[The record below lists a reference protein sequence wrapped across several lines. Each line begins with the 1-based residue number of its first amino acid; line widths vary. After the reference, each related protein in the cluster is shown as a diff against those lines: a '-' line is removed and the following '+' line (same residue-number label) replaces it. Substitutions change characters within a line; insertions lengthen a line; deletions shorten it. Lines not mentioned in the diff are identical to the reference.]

1 MNCTQRSV
9 ALVLVRMI
17 DMCIEDAEYA
27 DLFFDKL
34 EQMLSGM
41 LGMDMFGTEG
51 QDDPRGDQRDGH
63 FDMSDIQGL
72 N

>member
-1 MNCTQRSV
+1 MNYTQSSV
-9 ALVLVRMI
+9 ALVLTRMI
-17 DMCIEDAEYA
+17 DMCIEDADYA
-27 DLFFDKL
+27 DLFFDEL

-63 FDMSDIQGL
+63 FDMNGVQGL